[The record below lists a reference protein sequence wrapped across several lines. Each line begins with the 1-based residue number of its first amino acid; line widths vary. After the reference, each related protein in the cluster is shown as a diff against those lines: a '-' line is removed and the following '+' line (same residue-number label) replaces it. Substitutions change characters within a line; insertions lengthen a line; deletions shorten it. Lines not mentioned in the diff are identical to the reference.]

1 MSTRQ
6 RPKALLIAGPTASGK
21 SAYAIVVAR
30 SRHGVIINADSMQ
43 VYREFRVLTARP
55 SPAQEARD
63 PHRLYGHVSVKDPYS
78 VGQWLTDA
86 AGAIAAAHAADQLPI
101 IIGGT
106 GLYFRALLE
115 GLAPVPSIPHDI
127 RSRWRNAGES
137 WPAEDLYAELQRMD
151 PMTAAN
157 LRPSD
162 PQRLV
167 RALEVMEATGKPL
180 AEWQKIKGTPV
191 LADHEVAKVVI
202 SRDREV
208 LYDRSARRFEL
219 MLEEGALAE
228 AALVG
233 RLGLDPGLPASRV
246 LGLSPLKRFLSG
258 EMSRQEAI
266 ETAQRDTRR
275 YIKRQ
280 LTWQNRYMISW
291 KHIDPQQMKTPA
303 I

>member
-1 MSTRQ
+1 
-6 RPKALLIAGPTASGK
+6 
-21 SAYAIVVAR
+21 
-30 SRHGVIINADSMQ
+30 
-43 VYREFRVLTARP
+43 
-55 SPAQEARD
+55 
-63 PHRLYGHVSVKDPYS
+63 
-78 VGQWLTDA
+78 
-86 AGAIAAAHAADQLPI
+86 
-101 IIGGT
+101 
-106 GLYFRALLE
+106 
-115 GLAPVPSIPHDI
+115 
-127 RSRWRNAGES
+127 
-137 WPAEDLYAELQRMD
+137 MD

-246 LGLSPLKRFLSG
+246 LCLSPLKRFLSG